1 MITTVTVIFALG
13 LDYFLGEPRRF
24 HPLVAFG
31 TLAHTIEQRIYRDS
45 RFYGMVAVLLLLLP
59 LVLTASYT
67 QFFSGVTPYVNIVEI
82 LFLYLAIGWNSLNA
96 HALAVSNALNNGDL
110 NGARQKVGQIVSR
123 DTSTLDEPG
132 VVKATIESI
141 LENGSDAIFAAI
153 FWFAV
158 AGAPGVVL
166 YRLSN
171 TLDAMWGYRN
181 QRYRN
186 FGWFAARLDDL
197 LNLIPARLT
206 ALGYAI
212 VGNTDVAVRCWRNQ
226 AALWK
231 SPNAGPVMAAGAGSL
246 EVQLGGVASYHG
258 VEQQRPLL
266 GEGRSPHRRDI
277 QRALILIRHT
287 LLFYLLILLLG
298 GLIAEFVI

>member
-1 MITTVTVIFALG
+1 MTTTLLVFLALT
-13 LDYFLGEPRRF
+13 LDYWLGEPHRF

-31 TLAHTIEQRIYRDS
+31 KLAQMIEQRVYRNS
-45 RFYGMVAVLLLLLP
+45 RFYGTVAVLLLLIP
-59 LVLTASYT
+59 LVLIASAT
-67 QFFSGVTPYVNIVEI
+67 RLFSWATPSVNIVEMLI
-82 LFLYLAIGWNSLNA
+82 LYFAIGWNSLNI
-96 HALAVSNALNNGDL
+96 HALAVSKSLLDGDL
-110 NGARQKVGQIVSR
+110 ITARKKVGLIVSR
-123 DTSTLDEPG
+123 DTNTLDETG
-132 VVKATIESI
+132 VVKATMESI

-153 FWFAV
+153 FWFAI
-158 AGAPGVVL
+158 AGTPGVVL

-181 QRYRN
+181 QRYHN

-212 VGNTDVAVRCWRNQ
+212 VGNTDLAIRCWRQQ
-226 AALWK
+226 AASWK

-246 EVQLGGVASYHG
+246 SVELGGVATYHG

-266 GEGRSPHRRDI
+266 GEGRSPEVNDI

-287 LLFYLLILLLG
+287 LLLYLLVLLLG
-298 GLIAEFVI
+298 GLVAEFVS

>member
-31 TLAHTIEQRIYRDS
+31 KLAQIIEQRVYCNS
-45 RFYGMVAVLLLLLP
+45 RFYGTVAVLLLLIP
-59 LVLTASYT
+59 LVLIASAT
-67 QFFSGVTPYVNIVEI
+67 RSSSWVAPYVNIVQMLI
-82 LFLYLAIGWNSLNA
+82 LYFAIGWNSLNT
-96 HALAVSNALNNGDL
+96 HALAVSKSLLAGDL
-110 NGARQKVGQIVSR
+110 KQARKKVGLIVSR
-123 DTSTLDEPG
+123 DTNTLDETG
-132 VVKATIESI
+132 VVKATMESI

-153 FWFAV
+153 FWFAI

-181 QRYRN
+181 QRYHN

-206 ALGYAI
+206 AFGYAI
-212 VGNTDVAVRCWRNQ
+212 VGNTGVAIRCWRNQ
-226 AALWK
+226 AARWK

-246 EVQLGGVASYHG
+246 SVELGGVATYHG

-266 GEGRSPHRRDI
+266 GEGRSPEVNDI

-287 LLFYLLILLLG
+287 LLLYLLVLLLG
-298 GLIAEFVI
+298 GLIAEFVS